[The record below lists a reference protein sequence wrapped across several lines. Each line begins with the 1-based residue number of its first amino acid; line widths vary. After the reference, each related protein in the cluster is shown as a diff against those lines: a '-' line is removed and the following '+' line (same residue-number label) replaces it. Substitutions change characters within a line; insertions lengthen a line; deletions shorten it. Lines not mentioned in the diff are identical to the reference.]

1 MTNEED
7 QNIVIELNYAWCIQ
21 ELLPA
26 LYCEPDSV
34 SHDIANIIT
43 QAVVRQV
50 KVTGV
55 KK

>member
-1 MTNEED
+1 MSNEED

-34 SHDIANIIT
+34 SHDIANIIS
-43 QAVVRQV
+43 QAIIRQV
-50 KVTGV
+50 KVNRV
-55 KK
+55 K